1 MRYHPILKSTLT
13 VWVNINFIIFLIS
26 FYSII
31 NSCAKIPINKK
42 ETPVRYNRTEASQK
56 MGWWRAAFKINWPN
70 NSEPLWYVDL
80 ILAHKVIAPI
90 LDTYQD
96 QIVLWRFHRRA
107 ARDSAGH
114 QFSFIFYCSSDLA
127 ATIMSKIE
135 LNYLSHHLIQTG
147 KITKVNLQSTANIK
161 ESNLEATSDK
171 HWSKP
176 MQKAWPYYIQ
186 GISRMWLTLIDQ
198 YTLNVLK
205 NNDRAAKDLDVLYQK
220 VNQKMIQTW
229 QEEGSHALLHH
240 LNALF
245 GYRPLK
251 LRMRF

>member
-1 MRYHPILKSTLT
+1 MRYHPILNSTLS
-13 VWVNINFIIFLIS
+13 VCVNISFIILFI
-26 FYSII
+26 FFDSII
-31 NSCAKIPINKK
+31 NSCAKIPINTK
-42 ETPVRYNRTEASQK
+42 ETPIRCNQAEAQQK
-56 MGWWRAAFKINWPN
+56 MGWWRAAFKINWPDKR
-70 NSEPLWYVDL
+70 EPLWYVDL
-80 ILAHKVIAPI
+80 ILAHKIIAPI
-90 LDTYQD
+90 LDAYQD
-96 QIVLWRFHRRA
+96 QIGLWRFHRRA

-114 QFSFIFYCSSDLA
+114 QFSFIFYCSTDLA
-127 ATIMSKIE
+127 TTIMSKIKV
-135 LNYLSHHLIQTG
+135 NHLSQHLIQTG
-147 KITKVNLQSTANIK
+147 KITKVYLQSTAKIK
-161 ESNLEATSDK
+161 ESNLEATSDT

-176 MQKAWPYYIQ
+176 MQRAWPYYIQ

-229 QEEGSHALLHH
+229 QEEGAHALLHH

-251 LRMRF
+251 LKMRF

>member
-1 MRYHPILKSTLT
+1 MRYHPILNSPLT
-13 VWVNINFIIFLIS
+13 VCVNISFIIFLIS

-31 NSCAKIPINKK
+31 NSCAKFPINKK
-42 ETPVRYNRTEASQK
+42 ETPIRYDQAEVPQK
-56 MGWWRAAFKINWPN
+56 MGWWRAAFKIYWPN
-70 NSEPLWYVDL
+70 NREPLWYVDL
-80 ILAHKVIAPI
+80 ILAHKIIAPI
-90 LDTYQD
+90 LNTYQD
-96 QIVLWRFHRRA
+96 RIVLWRFHRRA
-107 ARDSAGH
+107 ARDGAGH

-135 LNYLSHHLIQTG
+135 LNHLSHHLIQTG
-147 KITKVNLQSTANIK
+147 KITEVNLQSTAKIK
-161 ESNLEATSDK
+161 KPNLEATSDK

-176 MQKAWPYYIQ
+176 MQRAWPYYIQ

-198 YTLNVLK
+198 YTQNVLK
-205 NNDRAAKDLDVLYQK
+205 KKASPAKDLDVLYKK
-220 VNQKMIQTW
+220 VDQKMIQTW